1 MATIEDLW
9 FAEDGSR
16 RPRHGTGKRFRVRW
30 TLPGGVERSRSFPDG
45 QKTRARQFKT
55 TVEADLLKGQYT
67 DPRAGKITLRE
78 YVTEEWLPNQQ
89 FKPTTRETVER
100 RWRLR
105 IEPVLGDKAL
115 SAITPTVVKA
125 WLGRLDASPATV
137 RVLLVLLSSILASA
151 VDDERIV
158 RNPVRAQS
166 VRAPK
171 LEKRKVV
178 PWTAE
183 QVAAV
188 HDALPAQW
196 RAMVDAGAGL
206 GLRISEATAL
216 AVEDI
221 DFLRHTVHV
230 RRAVKRVRGRLV
242 FGPPKGGRERDVA
255 LPGSVAVA
263 LAEHIRQ
270 FPPQA
275 VTLPW
280 EATSKP
286 AAVHLLFTTASGQA
300 IEQNAWNAT
309 VWHRAR
315 KAATPTHGQD
325 TGFHALRHYYASY
338 LVSEGADIVT
348 VSEMLGHHSAAFTLN
363 TYAHLM
369 PSATDRIRAIIDR
382 RETGSSPA
390 REAQTS
396 DDLPLRENV

>member
-1 MATIEDLW
+1 MAVIEDLW
-9 FAEDGSR
+9 QDKDGSH
-16 RPRHGTGKRFRVRW
+16 RPRHGTGMRFRVRW
-30 TLPGGVERSRSFPDG
+30 TLPGGLERSKSFPDG

-67 DPRAGKITLRE
+67 DPRAGRITLRE
-78 YVTEEWLPNQQ
+78 YVVAEWLPS
-89 FKPTTRETVER
+89 KTSSSGTTAETVER
-100 RWRLR
+100 RWRLH
-105 IEPVLGDKAL
+105 IEPALGDKML
-115 SAITPTVVKA
+115 SAITPTVVRG
-125 WLGRLDASPATV
+125 WLGRLDVSPATV

-151 VDDERIV
+151 VDDGRIV
-158 RNPVRAQS
+158 RNPARAQS
-166 VRAPK
+166 VKAPR

-178 PWTAE
+178 PWTAG

-188 HDALPAQW
+188 RDAMPPQW
-196 RAMVDAGAGL
+196 QAIVDVGAGL

-255 LPGSVAVA
+255 LPDSVAVA
-263 LAEHIRQ
+263 LSEHIRR

-280 EATSKP
+280 ETSGKP
-286 AAVHLLFTTASGQA
+286 AAVHLLFTTASGLV
-300 IEQNAWNAT
+300 IEQNGWNAT

-315 KAATPTHGQD
+315 KAAVPTHGQD
-325 TGFHALRHYYASY
+325 TGYHALRHYYASY

-363 TYAHLM
+363 TYSHLM
-369 PSATDRIRAIIDR
+369 PSAADRIRAIIDR
-382 RETGSSPA
+382 REIGASPA
-390 REAQTS
+390 REAGN
-396 DDLPLRENV
+396 R